1 MTIRAKW
8 ETRNDDENIM
18 ILHVDYRLW
27 EPPPPAVMMAMMM
40 GEKMPD
46 SVCPAQR
53 ELTETLMGVH
63 GVRRVAFDVYQ
74 MLVAKG
80 EMFEWS
86 VLAPRVVSVLES
98 WSGQTVYVKDAC
110 HDKA

>member
-1 MTIRAKW
+1 MSIRAKW
-8 ETRNDDENIM
+8 ETRNDDDENIM

-74 MLVAKG
+74 VLVAKG
-80 EMFEWS
+80 DMFEWS
-86 VLAPRVVSVLES
+86 EITPRVEQVFGE
-98 WSGQTVYVKDAC
+98 WANQEIQIMAGAKR
-110 HDKA
+110 